1 MRNGGIG
8 RGWYE
13 DDPNAMQ
20 VTEEAREVTEFFT
33 SMLKTKLDEI
43 WEIRRKNKE
52 AQNAIKER
60 IESENVCEK
69 SEN

>member
-13 DDPNAMQ
+13 DDLSADQITPHEMELKELFAG
-20 VTEEAREVTEFFT
+20 
-33 SMLKTKLDEI
+33 MLKSKLDEI

-52 AQNAIKER
+52 AKNAIKE
-60 IESENVCEK
+60 IEVKESLLK
-69 SEN
+69 